1 MYYNHYVFY
10 CVYLMGISLNP
21 LNVTDKCGN
30 LSDSNNY
37 RPIVVAT
44 ITSKVLVSNKN
55 KRRIRIL
62 LFRKRNAI

>member
-44 ITSKVLVSNKN
+44 ITSKL
-55 KRRIRIL
+55 
-62 LFRKRNAI
+62 